1 VAHIP
6 FVTLTRMQNADELM
20 NVHGVAR
27 VLRLPV
33 TWLMAEADKGALPC
47 LRIGRRRLFNIRAV
61 KAALAERAA
70 QTEPRIERTPV

>member
-1 VAHIP
+1 M
-6 FVTLTRMQNADELM
+6 LYSDNDLL

-33 TWLMAEADKGALPC
+33 AWVKSQADSGVLPC
-47 LRIGRRRLFNIRAV
+47 LRIGRQRLFNIHAV

-70 QTEPRIERTPV
+70 TTTPQLQEAQPCTA